1 MNWDRKITWRAMMVA
16 LLALG
21 VVWIAVSRVPEEEAL
36 ARSDRPPAP
45 QAGFAAPDFT
55 LETRAGEA
63 VSLADM
69 RGQVVLLNFWA
80 TWCPPCLREMPLFVD
95 LQKEYQG
102 EGVQFVAVAID
113 DKSAVLD
120 FAASHS
126 INFPILLGDLETVA
140 LSRQLGNR
148 LEGLPFTAIF
158 DRFGKLVYS
167 RAGEMTRSSLEQ
179 NLQAML
185 EAER

>member
-1 MNWDRKITWRAMMVA
+1 MSSGKIILITVLAGALSIAAA
-16 LLALG
+16 LLSDKWLAG
-21 VVWIAVSRVPEEEAL
+21 PEGTTASTAVRVEKPIDSL
-36 ARSDRPPAP
+36 PAFKLP
-45 QAGFAAPDFT
+45 DLDGREHASNSWAGK
-55 LETRAGEA
+55 
-63 VSLADM
+63 
-69 RGQVVLLNFWA
+69 VLVLNFWA

-113 DKSAVLD
+113 DKSAVMD
-120 FAASHS
+120 SAASHS